1 MRFTKS
7 IARLFES
14 LHFQRHQRAGRR
26 RTPRFPIYCE
36 QYEAKF
42 VLSAPNILN
51 VEAPT
56 QVDEGTLLTS
66 SSRLTAM
73 M

>member
-14 LHFQRHQRAGRR
+14 LHFQRHLRAGRR
-26 RTPRFPIYCE
+26 PTHFPIYCE
-36 QYEAKF
+36 KYEAKF